1 MPLEVNEQI
10 SGVHLIYQVTPIPHQ
25 LPNHIPV
32 KSHMHRQ
39 GNFQV
44 KGQRQTSTLRLCLSL
59 FFAILGT
66 SSLPALRKLYQGY
79 TLA

>member
-1 MPLEVNEQI
+1 MNTDEATGGI
-10 SGVHLIYQVTPIPHQ
+10 AATASGKLSGKRTEADIYATFMSVS
-25 LPNHIPV
+25 V
-32 KSHMHRQ
+32 
-39 GNFQV
+39 
-44 KGQRQTSTLRLCLSL
+44 